1 MNIYSDINALYAD
14 NCVATVGM
22 FDGLHC
28 GHISILDKLKSIA
41 KKLNL
46 PTTVVTIWPHPKKV
60 LGGTDANI
68 KLLNTFDE
76 KLKLFS
82 NTGIDNL
89 VILPFTRDFANISAE
104 HFISDYLINKI
115 HAQFLLLGYN
125 HHFGN
130 SKNQPSDYISLC
142 KSLGLEA
149 AYAPQFFFDNNI
161 KCSSSEIRKYLSAG
175 NVIQANKLL
184 GYSYC
189 VSGMVI
195 HGDSIGSKINFPT
208 ANISLVDTVKLLPA
222 KGVYATYA
230 SVGKNRYKS
239 LTNIGIRPTLTNA
252 EFRFETHILNFDGNL
267 YDREITVEFVDKI
280 RDEIKF
286 NNLQELEFQISQD
299 VIRANETIFY
309 GNK

>member
-41 KKLNL
+41 KTLNL
-46 PTTVVTIWPHPKKV
+46 PTSVVTIWPHPKKV

-68 KLLNTFDE
+68 KLLNTFNE

-89 VILPFTRDFANISAE
+89 VILPFTREFANISAE
-104 HFISDYLINKI
+104 SFISEYLIRKI
-115 HAQFLLLGYN
+115 HAKFLLLGYN

-130 SKNQPSDYISLC
+130 SKNQPLNYISLC
-142 KSLGLEA
+142 KNLGLEA

-175 NVIQANKLL
+175 NIIQANKLL

-208 ANISLVDTVKLLPA
+208 ANISLVDTDKLLPA

-230 SVGKNRYKS
+230 SVGENRYKS
-239 LTNIGIRPTLTNA
+239 LTNIGIRPTLVNA
-252 EFRFETHILNFDGNL
+252 EFRFETHILNFYGDL
-267 YDREITVEFVDKI
+267 YDREIIVEFVDKI

-299 VIRANETIFY
+299 VIRANETKFY

>member
-41 KKLNL
+41 KTLNL

-68 KLLNTFDE
+68 KLLNTFNE

-89 VILPFTRDFANISAE
+89 VILPFTREFANISAE
-104 HFISDYLINKI
+104 SFISEYLIRKI
-115 HAQFLLLGYN
+115 HAKFLLLGYN

-130 SKNQPSDYISLC
+130 SKNQPLNYISLC
-142 KSLGLEA
+142 KNLGLEA
-149 AYAPQFFFDNNI
+149 AYAPQYFFDNNI

-175 NVIQANKLL
+175 NIIQANKLL
-184 GYSYC
+184 GYSYS

-208 ANISLVDTVKLLPA
+208 ANISLVDTDKLLPA
-222 KGVYATYA
+222 KGVYVTYTI
-230 SVGKNRYKS
+230 VGENRYKS
-239 LTNIGIRPTLTNA
+239 LTNIGIRPTLANA
-252 EFRFETHILNFDGNL
+252 EFRFETHILNFDGDI
-267 YDREITVEFVDKI
+267 YDREITIEFVDKI

-286 NNLQELEFQISQD
+286 NNLRELEFQISQD